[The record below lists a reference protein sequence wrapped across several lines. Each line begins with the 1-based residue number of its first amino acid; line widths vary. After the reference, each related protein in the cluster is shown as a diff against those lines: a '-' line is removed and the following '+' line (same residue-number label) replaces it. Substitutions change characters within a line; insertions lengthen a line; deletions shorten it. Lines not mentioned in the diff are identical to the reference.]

1 MPEMD
6 GYEATATI
14 RSEPGVTG
22 KTPIIAL
29 TALAMNGDREKCL
42 AAGMDDYLSKP
53 LSPTA
58 LSAALSGASSARR
71 SPLPRPGDGVPALP
85 ARCS

>member
-29 TALAMNGDREKCL
+29 TALAMNGDRGEVPGRRYGRLPLQAALPNRAVGRAERCL
-42 AAGMDDYLSKP
+42 IGTKEPAAAAG
-53 LSPTA
+53 
-58 LSAALSGASSARR
+58 
-71 SPLPRPGDGVPALP
+71 
-85 ARCS
+85 